1 MKQKILFLT
10 VGILIFSFSSCDS
23 EVTRVEDTK
32 MMANIDVFLLESDFD
47 SSGVPQLQYLSFF
60 GTLITNPISE
70 LKCILFDND
79 TVEVT
84 HQMDPS
90 NSGII
95 SFRSPLFSRVLNINA
110 KTFKLITDLGYLEGP
125 LSFPDTISEVQFNF
139 LDTLRLSDTLKIL
152 FDGNADYYTA
162 DVSMSWGGEYRKS
175 VRLVS
180 KEEQFFIDST
190 FFEDE
195 GRLYIDYIY
204 SYRGP
209 YPEIG
214 SSGNMYG
221 DGMGFIYCLRRK
233 SISKQFF
240 IIK

>member
-1 MKQKILFLT
+1 MKRKVLFFIA
-10 VGILIFSFSSCDS
+10 GFLIFIFYSCES
-23 EVTRVEDTK
+23 EVTSVEDTK
-32 MMANIDVFLLESDFD
+32 MMANIDVFLSESDYD

-70 LKCILFDND
+70 LECIMIDND

-84 HQMDPS
+84 YQMDPN

-95 SFRSPLFSRVLNINA
+95 SFHSSLFSSVLNINA
-110 KTFKLITDLGYLEGP
+110 KTFKLITGLGYLEGP
-125 LSFPDTISEVQFNF
+125 LSFPDKISEVQFNF
-139 LDTLRLSDTLKIL
+139 ADTLRMSDTLKIL
-152 FDGNADYYTA
+152 FDSNADYYTA

-180 KEEQFFIDST
+180 KEEQFLIDST

-209 YPEIG
+209 YPEVG

-221 DGMGFIYCLRRK
+221 DGTGFIYCLRRK
-233 SISKQFF
+233 LISKQFF
-240 IIK
+240 IVR